1 MIVGEGLGAESQRD
15 EKEAAAHP
23 GIIAT
28 VGIAV
33 NVVPMAMGVWRR
45 LAGEDSTARSG
56 LPVHE
61 LLAPLPV
68 ISIALL
74 IFNDRV
80 FKGSAAP
87 EWLTGKLS
95 DVTGVFVF
103 PLAATAVVDLI
114 GYGLA
119 TLGVGWDYTLR
130 RWKLA
135 VAIGF
140 TALVF
145 GAAKLSPEVGALLQH
160 AWGWLVPDAEIYP
173 DPTDAIACVMLL
185 ATWWHGRRAIA
196 RGAYG
201 RLAVARKRKLE
212 HAYADAA
219 ACGADPAIVENL
231 DRAVVAWAAGGPAEP
246 VDAALASLR

>member
-1 MIVGEGLGAESQRD
+1 
-15 EKEAAAHP
+15 
-23 GIIAT
+23 
-28 VGIAV
+28 
-33 NVVPMAMGVWRR
+33 VWRR
-45 LAGEDSTARSG
+45 LAGDDTTARGG

-68 ISIALL
+68 IAIALL
-74 IFNDRV
+74 VLNDRV
-80 FKGSAAP
+80 LKGSAAP

-103 PLAATAVVDLI
+103 PLAAVAVVDLV
-114 GYGLA
+114 GAGLA
-119 TLGVGWDYTLR
+119 KLGLVRWDYTLR

-145 GAAKLSPEVGALLQH
+145 GAMKLSSTIGGWVER
-160 AWGWLVPDAEIYP
+160 AWASLVPSATIYP
-173 DPTDAIACVMLL
+173 DPTDAFALIVLV

-201 RLAVARKRKLE
+201 RLALARLR
-212 HAYADAA
+212 HAAGKPLPAPFGDAA
-219 ACGADPAIVENL
+219 TCGADPARVRAL
-231 DRAVVAWAAGGPAEP
+231 DDAVVAWLASGDVGDAAR
-246 VDAALASLR
+246 VDAALGRLRYGE